1 MGPERWGWF
10 SLLVNVALIGL
21 HGGLALAS
29 DSLAVSAEVIHN
41 LLDLVGAA
49 AVLVGIRLAGRKLR
63 RFPYGLYKV
72 ESMVALGLAVL
83 VMLTAYEIGRDA
95 LLSAPREVRVEP
107 WMFAVLI
114 LTTAVPLLFSHFELR
129 AGRAARSPALVADAL
144 EYRVH
149 AFTTGLVFIGLASQ
163 WGDWPLDRAAA
174 LLIVVVVLKTGWDLL
189 ADAMRVLL
197 DASLEADT
205 MQQIRQVIE
214 ADPMVTEVNWVTGR
228 NAGRYRFVESGLAL
242 RAASGRKVESAV
254 QRIEAAVRDAV
265 PHIERVLLQVEP
277 AKSPYIR
284 YAVPLAAAD
293 GRISEH
299 FGEAPY
305 FAILTLER
313 EGRSLVER
321 RVTVN
326 PFRDVQRGKG
336 IRVAE
341 WLVEQKVD
349 VVLSREAL
357 QGKGP
362 AYVMRDAGIELRSTA
377 AQEPEVAVGLD

>member
-1 MGPERWGWF
+1 
-10 SLLVNVALIGL
+10 
-21 HGGLALAS
+21 
-29 DSLAVSAEVIHN
+29 
-41 LLDLVGAA
+41 
-49 AVLVGIRLAGRKLR
+49 
-63 RFPYGLYKV
+63 
-72 ESMVALGLAVL
+72 
-83 VMLTAYEIGRDA
+83 
-95 LLSAPREVRVEP
+95 
-107 WMFAVLI
+107 
-114 LTTAVPLLFSHFELR
+114 
-129 AGRAARSPALVADAL
+129 
-144 EYRVH
+144 
-149 AFTTGLVFIGLASQ
+149 
-163 WGDWPLDRAAA
+163 

-205 MQQIRQVIE
+205 LRQIRQVIE

-242 RAASGRKVESAV
+242 RATSGRKVESAV
-254 QRIEAAVRDAV
+254 QRIEATVREAI

-277 AKSPYIR
+277 ASSAHLR
-284 YAVPLAAAD
+284 YAIPLAAAD

-305 FAILTLER
+305 FAILTLDRER
-313 EGRSLVER
+313 RSLVER

-326 PFRDVQRGKG
+326 PFRDVERGKG

-362 AYVMRDAGIELRSTA
+362 AYVLRDAGIELRSTE
-377 AQEPEVAVGLD
+377 AQEPEAAVGLR